1 MLLMIMVVMMDY
13 FDGGYF
19 LVIVFV
25 SFSLCIRF
33 TIDHCKHDI
42 DSISIFSL
50 RLKSAFIVCRY
61 FLLYVHV
68 SLEVF
73 VAVEN

>member
-25 SFSLCIRF
+25 SFWLYIRF
-33 TIDHCKHDI
+33 TIDHWKHDI

-50 RLKSAFIVCRY
+50 R
-61 FLLYVHV
+61 
-68 SLEVF
+68 
-73 VAVEN
+73 

>member
-19 LVIVFV
+19 RVIVFV

-50 RLKSAFIVCRY
+50 R
-61 FLLYVHV
+61 
-68 SLEVF
+68 
-73 VAVEN
+73 